1 MQRARWGAGGF
12 QVWRLF
18 RYPVKSMRGM
28 MAEQLM
34 VLEDGARWDRAY
46 GVLECSTDTVLSAK
60 AEGRLLQAAA
70 FFALDRGGASL
81 VVRLPERAPMT
92 PGPMLDE
99 ALSAFL
105 GRPCRLVAASEH
117 GQGTYEAIEDFEH
130 EDESARRRFAGPP
143 TRFVDESHLHILSLA
158 SLETMAKQRPELDWR
173 LERFRPNI
181 VLSGGEGPAPEL
193 ELIGRRMR
201 VGSTEI
207 EITGPCRRCVVITRA
222 QPGGI
227 ERQLDVLRHLN
238 AEHDATIGVRAR
250 VLTPGRIAAGDIAAL
265 C

>member
-1 MQRARWGAGGF
+1 MERARWGAGAF

-46 GVLECSTDTVLSAK
+46 GVLDCDKNTILSAK
-60 AEGRLLQAAA
+60 SEGRLLQAAS
-70 FFALDRGGASL
+70 FFALDRGGTSL
-81 VVRLPERAPMT
+81 VVRLPDRAPMT

-105 GRPCRLVAASEH
+105 GRPCRLVAVSEH

-130 EDESARRRFAGPP
+130 EDDSALRTFAGPP
-143 TRFVDESHLHILSLA
+143 TRFVDESHLHLLSLA
-158 SLETMAKQRPELDWR
+158 SLATMAKERPDLDWR
-173 LERFRPNI
+173 IERFRPNV
-181 VLSGGEGPAPEL
+181 VLSGGEGPTPEL
-193 ELIGRRMR
+193 ELIGQRMR
-201 VGSTEI
+201 VGSAEI
-207 EITGPCRRCVVITRA
+207 EITGPCRRCVVTTRP

-227 ERQLDVLRHLN
+227 EHQLDVLRHLN
-238 AEHDATIGVRAR
+238 RAHEATIGVRAR
-250 VLTPGRIAAGDIAAL
+250 VLAPGRIAAGDVAA
-265 C
+265 CC